1 MHILGVAVCDRCNPV
16 RGGDLDQPVDTNDSR
31 ETTVKILFL
40 GTGAGDTPKIA
51 DETCM
56 DGYVPRVRALGGRNL
71 RSPAAILLEPDIR
84 IDYGDDG
91 ALERVDADESLVEH
105 LVLTHGHGDH
115 LQPRGILAFA
125 LRQPNGIDVYG
136 NNMVIDAIDFAA
148 THEWDADAGR
158 FLSKQSEAV
167 VRLHRVRPGDTFT
180 VCDATFTA
188 LLANHFINKVS
199 MIQEQQALNYVIE
212 RHGKTLFYGLDSSYP
227 LPETMEALQGYRLD
241 AAVLDATF
249 GDLEIDLTG
258 SGHMNFPIVAQL
270 VAQLRQAGTISDET
284 IVLGS
289 HLSLVEVAAHD
300 DIAEA
305 MAERGLRLPYDGMRL
320 EL

>member
-1 MHILGVAVCDRCNPV
+1 
-16 RGGDLDQPVDTNDSR
+16 
-31 ETTVKILFL
+31 VKILFL
-40 GTGAGDTPKIA
+40 GTGAGDTPKVA

-84 IDYGDDG
+84 IDDGDDG
-91 ALERVDADESLVEH
+91 ALERLDADESLVEH
-105 LVLTHGHGDH
+105 LVLTHGHNDH
-115 LQPRGILAFA
+115 LQPKGILAFA
-125 LRQPNGIDVYG
+125 SRQPNGIDIYG

-158 FLSKQSEAV
+158 FLSKKSEAIL
-167 VRLHRVRPGDTFT
+167 RLHRVGPGDTFS

-188 LLANHFINKVS
+188 LLANHFIDKVD
-199 MIQEQQALNYVIE
+199 MIPAQQALNYVIE
-212 RHGKTLFYGLDSSYP
+212 RGGKTLFYGLDSSYP
-227 LPETMEALQGYRLD
+227 LPAAMEALQGYRLD

-258 SGHMNFPIVAQL
+258 SGHMNFPIVEEL
-270 VAQLRQAGTISDET
+270 VTELRGYDTITDDT
-284 IVLGS
+284 VLLLS
-289 HLSLVEVAAHD
+289 HLSLEHVPPHD
-300 DIAEA
+300 DIANEMDA
-305 MAERGLRLPYDGMRL
+305 RGLRLPYDGLRL